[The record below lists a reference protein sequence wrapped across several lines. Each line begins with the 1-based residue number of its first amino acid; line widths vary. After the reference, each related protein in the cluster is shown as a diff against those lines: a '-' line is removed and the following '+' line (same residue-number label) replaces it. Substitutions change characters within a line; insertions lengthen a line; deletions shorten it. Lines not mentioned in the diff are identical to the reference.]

1 MQQPAGRGTWT
12 ALVEGDTADCLI
24 PENIH
29 SPFIDIFQLELVIS
43 LENPILLALSFNDF
57 FTLNFPPLGISYNLL
72 GLIGIV
78 SGTTQ
83 WLKKVF

>member
-1 MQQPAGRGTWT
+1 MQQPAGRGPWT

-29 SPFIDIFQLELVIS
+29 SPFIDIFQLEPVIS

-57 FTLNFPPLGISYNLL
+57 FTLNFPLLEFPITSLG
-72 GLIGIV
+72 
-78 SGTTQ
+78 
-83 WLKKVF
+83 